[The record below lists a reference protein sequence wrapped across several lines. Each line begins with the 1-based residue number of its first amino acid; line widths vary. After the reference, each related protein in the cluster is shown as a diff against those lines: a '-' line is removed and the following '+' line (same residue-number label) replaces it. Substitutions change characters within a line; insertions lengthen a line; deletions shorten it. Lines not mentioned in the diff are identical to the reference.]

1 MGRDFIL
8 NCEKRLR
15 VGMLIE
21 MILCR
26 GKINDLRERGDL
38 LDLPLHRRKGMGCR
52 VQMRGD
58 R

>member
-38 LDLPLHRRKGMGCR
+38 LDLFLYRRKGMGCR
-52 VQMRGD
+52 V
-58 R
+58 